1 MAIIC
6 NLKEILNK
14 RGITIAELAKIVG
27 ITQANMSN
35 IVNRKTASIG
45 YNTLGKICEYLN
57 LQPGDIFEYK
67 IVKKR
72 RVIPLFLDYTGTTDN
87 LLKQG
92 SENVKDFFSAIK
104 ELEVRSNC
112 NVQITMVTGSSLES
126 AKDKYKLLKALAEND
141 GLPNLFSGV
150 VAEYCGYWI
159 KEDEITQLYS
169 LDPRIAAKREEIEE
183 IIKDNAGKFDYTVS
197 TIYNIS
203 FDNISR
209 ANLDDVCEKIE
220 KAIDCNE
227 IEIVLNY
234 DKYGQEID
242 IKHKK
247 HTKSE
252 AVFIILKKLMEKY
265 EIPLVIIGGDSKI
278 EDLSMYTENKDRILN
293 MNVPIRF
300 IAPANIREIASPDP
314 DIIIGKWENAKGII
328 DCIEKIMQSV
338 KIKGGME
345 KDE

>member
-92 SENVKDFFSAIK
+92 SENVKDFFSAII

-126 AKDKYKLLKALAEND
+126 AKHKYKLNGNIKLLLSIIK
-141 GLPNLFSGV
+141 LFLDLFIFIPSNSIPSIF
-150 VAEYCGYWI
+150 ASSIYSFSF
-159 KEDEITQLYS
+159 S
-169 LDPRIAAKREEIEE
+169 LDLFILSKFL
-183 IIKDNAGKFDYTVS
+183 IKYFV
-197 TIYNIS
+197 
-203 FDNISR
+203 
-209 ANLDDVCEKIE
+209 
-220 KAIDCNE
+220 
-227 IEIVLNY
+227 
-234 DKYGQEID
+234 
-242 IKHKK
+242 
-247 HTKSE
+247 
-252 AVFIILKKLMEKY
+252 
-265 EIPLVIIGGDSKI
+265 
-278 EDLSMYTENKDRILN
+278 
-293 MNVPIRF
+293 
-300 IAPANIREIASPDP
+300 
-314 DIIIGKWENAKGII
+314 
-328 DCIEKIMQSV
+328 
-338 KIKGGME
+338 
-345 KDE
+345 